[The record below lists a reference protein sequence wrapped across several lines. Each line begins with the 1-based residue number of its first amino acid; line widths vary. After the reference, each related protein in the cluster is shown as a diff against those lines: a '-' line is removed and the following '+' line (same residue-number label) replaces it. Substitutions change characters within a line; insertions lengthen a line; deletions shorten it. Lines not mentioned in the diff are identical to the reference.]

1 MFSANIIL
9 KEVPKVVLGNAFGS
23 KVFLKKLV
31 LSVNALRS
39 GVPPPVKKWRSLGYI

>member
-23 KVFLKKLV
+23 KVFLKNV
-31 LSVNALRS
+31 
-39 GVPPPVKKWRSLGYI
+39 